1 MVIYKAGELD
11 AQRAFDKA
19 CGDILVFCAA
29 MRAKYRRRSTE
40 SWRQMAT
47 EEELQR
53 FNDLQTIREIA
64 EIQIDQYRS
73 HNKNFYPKKF
83 VRRNMLASE
92 MV

>member
-1 MVIYKAGELD
+1 MVTYKAGELD
-11 AQRAFDKA
+11 AQRVFDKA

-53 FNDLQTIREIA
+53 FNDLQAWRAIA
-64 EIQIDQYRS
+64 ETRINRYRAPS
-73 HNKNFYPKKF
+73 KNGRP
-83 VRRNMLASE
+83 RRRVYFASDPA
-92 MV
+92 